1 MAKSAFLVHNRIK
14 LFSPYDITLINKI
27 KAIRGRKWVA
37 LDRCWSVPINAV
49 SQVRELGFD
58 TNKIEKHLQN
68 EKLAKINKYKNVD
81 IMKKY
86 PFLYP
91 HQHTCV
97 QRGLMDGS
105 LLISDDCGIG
115 KSCEALAIAQIHDRP
130 IVVICPSSIKH
141 QWKNEAKK
149 WFNMNLKVIE
159 GTPIQRIYTD
169 LTGIILN
176 YELLLRDYKKIER
189 YCKDATIIFDEAS
202 YLKNPKSKRT
212 IFANRLKAKYI
223 LALTGTPI
231 ETKLADGFNIG
242 QLVDKN
248 WMDKNEFFSDYCVLD
263 DVYGGIEGYR
273 NVSKFMQRLKEI
285 SIRRMKSD
293 IKDMPN
299 KVVMKRIIA
308 ISPQQKKMTE
318 FVKKYFTDC
327 MKKTDSFP
335 IEEFVIMPLIENGV
349 ELVMESDSK
358 IARLMK
364 KCFTLTPDSPKLNE
378 LIRAT
383 DEMSDKKVVIFTKF
397 KKMQPFI
404 VKALDND
411 NCIVGNSDTKD
422 KLSLIE
428 QFKDGTKR
436 YLIVT
441 DAFAYGV
448 DIPFATALINFDI
461 PWNHAK
467 LKQRSNR
474 IYRISSK
481 HPIVI
486 INMVSDG
493 FEQYIYDKMSVGKG
507 MADKFT
513 SVVRGFME

>member
-1 MAKSAFLVHNRIK
+1 MTKSAFLIHDRIK
-14 LFSPYDITLINKI
+14 LFSPYDVTLINRI

-37 LDRCWSVPINAV
+37 LDRCWSVPVNAV

-58 TNKIEKHLQN
+58 TAKIEEHLQN
-68 EKLAKINKYKNVD
+68 EKLANINKYKNVD
-81 IMKKY
+81 IMAKY

-91 HQHTCV
+91 HQYDCV
-97 QRGLMDGS
+97 KRGLMDGS

-115 KSCEALAIAQIHDRP
+115 KTIESLAIAHIHDRP
-130 IVVICPSSIKH
+130 IVIFCPSSIKY

-149 WFNMNLKVIE
+149 WFNLDLQVIE
-159 GTPIQRIYTD
+159 GNPRQRVYSH
-169 LTGIILN
+169 LKGVILN
-176 YELLLRDYKKIER
+176 YELLLRDFKKIER
-189 YCKDATIIFDEAS
+189 YTKDATVIFDEAS

-212 IFANRLKAKYI
+212 IMANKLKSKYT

-231 ETKLADGFNIG
+231 ETKLADGYNIG

-248 WMDKNEFFSDYCVLD
+248 WMDKYEFFDDYCNFGK
-263 DVYGGIEGYR
+263 YGGIESYK
-273 NVSKFMQRLKEI
+273 NVDKFMTKLKDI

-293 IKDMPN
+293 VKDMPN
-299 KVVMKRIIA
+299 KVTIKKVVKL
-308 ISPQQKKMTE
+308 SPQQDKLTK
-318 FVKKYFTDC
+318 FIKAYFSNQ
-327 MKKTDSFP
+327 MEKHDSFP
-335 IEEFVIMPLIENGV
+335 IEEFVIFPIMENGV
-349 ELVMESDSK
+349 ELVMQSDSK
-358 IARLMK
+358 IARAIKGNFKLES
-364 KCFTLTPDSPKLNE
+364 DSPKLTE
-378 LIRAT
+378 LVKT
-383 DEMSDKKVVIFTKF
+383 VDEMSDKKVVIFTRF
-397 KKMQPFI
+397 KKMQQFI
-404 VKALDND
+404 ANALGEDK
-411 NCIVGNSDTKD
+411 CIIGNSDNKD
-422 KLSLIE
+422 KLKVVE
-428 QFKDGTKR
+428 YFKNNDYR

-448 DIPFATALINFDI
+448 DMPFATALINFDI

-467 LKQRSNR
+467 LEQRSDR

-493 FEQYIYDKMSVGKG
+493 FEQYIYDKMSEGKG